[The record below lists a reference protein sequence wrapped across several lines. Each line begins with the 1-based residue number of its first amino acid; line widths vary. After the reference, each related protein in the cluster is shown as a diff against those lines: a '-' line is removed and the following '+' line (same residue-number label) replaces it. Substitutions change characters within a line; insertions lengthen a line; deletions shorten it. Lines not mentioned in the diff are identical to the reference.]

1 MTDFGSDVWLTWL
14 LGICIGFVFG
24 VGFVQM
30 LEFVSEW
37 RERNRERDT
46 FWNTYYRNKKT
57 SRFQ

>member
-14 LGICIGFVFG
+14 LGICTGFVFG